1 MGDPSYPKER
11 IEIFAGNVTI
21 IIDDFKELIVKG
33 VNQPNIKLPEVDKGY
48 KKELIEFLKSIQNN
62 SDTLVT
68 AVDGFR
74 ATFLSYKII
83 ESLQTGKPILIKGDF
98 FER

>member
-1 MGDPSYPKER
+1 
-11 IEIFAGNVTI
+11 
-21 IIDDFKELIVKG
+21 
-33 VNQPNIKLPEVDKGY
+33 
-48 KKELIEFLKSIQNN
+48 LIEFLKSIQNN